1 MKHLLSISDL
11 STEELAEIL
20 ELAER
25 LKAERYKGVVTDY
38 LKNKSLAMIFELPST
53 RTRVSFEVAMTDL
66 GGHALY
72 LGWNELQLGR
82 GEPIKDTARVLSRY
96 VHAVMMRV
104 RNHSTLEEFAAYSAV
119 PVINGLSN
127 LEHPCQVIADL
138 LTIKEYKGS
147 LEDVKVAWVGDGNNV
162 CNSLILA
169 TALMGME
176 IVVSTPSGYEP
187 DERIV
192 KKAKELNANLTFEHN
207 PVKAVKDAD
216 VIYTDVWVSMGQEA
230 EKEKRLRDFGPYQVN
245 KKLVDVAREDVI
257 VMHCLPA
264 HRGEEITDEVMEG
277 ASSVVFDQA
286 ENRLH
291 AQKAILL
298 KLIGGE
304 SE

>member
-192 KKAKELNANLTFEHN
+192 KKAKELKANLTFEHN